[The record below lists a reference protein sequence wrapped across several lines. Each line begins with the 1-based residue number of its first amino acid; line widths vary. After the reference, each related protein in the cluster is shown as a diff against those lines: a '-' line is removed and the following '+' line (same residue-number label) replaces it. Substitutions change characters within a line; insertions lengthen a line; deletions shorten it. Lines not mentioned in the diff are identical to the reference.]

1 MQLDPAPEGGRE
13 PNLTLCTVGRCCSS
27 DSGLKGARAL
37 SRFLRLFASCFA
49 CYLHIWSELRFFSL
63 PALHF
68 FFFLYQPTGPLRYPP
83 HSTKH
88 QAVTFFFSF
97 YCPSPGKGLPGSASK
112 SLSCCNGAVR
122 PSRKMR
128 NWECTEVKEKASPG
142 KGLPLVLGVLATAG
156 QGHPALIT
164 RPGRRRG
171 TEREF

>member
-1 MQLDPAPEGGRE
+1 MQASLPVICIFGP
-13 PNLTLCTVGRCCSS
+13 SS
-27 DSGLKGARAL
+27 V
-37 SRFLRLFASCFA
+37 
-49 CYLHIWSELRFFSL
+49 FFSL

-68 FFFLYQPTGPLRYPP
+68 FLLYQPTGPLRYPP

-156 QGHPALIT
+156 QGHSTRRT
-164 RPGRRRG
+164 RPSSIDH
-171 TEREF
+171 TSREEAGDREGVLEGVAGVGPEPPAPNTRH

>member
-1 MQLDPAPEGGRE
+1 MHCGSLLQLRQWPQRRP
-13 PNLTLCTVGRCCSS
+13 
-27 DSGLKGARAL
+27 RAL
-37 SRFLRLFASCFA
+37 ALLEVICKLLCLLFA
-49 CYLHIWSELRFFSL
+49 YLVRAPFFFPSR
-63 PALHF
+63 PALF
-68 FFFLYQPTGPLRYPP
+68 FFFIPTHWAPEVPTALHKTPGGD
-83 HSTKH
+83 
-88 QAVTFFFSF
+88 FFFSF

>member
-1 MQLDPAPEGGRE
+1 MQAALPVICIFG
-13 PNLTLCTVGRCCSS
+13 LSS
-27 DSGLKGARAL
+27 
-37 SRFLRLFASCFA
+37 
-49 CYLHIWSELRFFSL
+49 FFSL

-68 FFFLYQPTGPLRYPP
+68 FSFIPTHWAPLRYPP

-112 SLSCCNGAVR
+112 SLSCCNGAVH

-156 QGHPALIT
+156 QGHSTSRTTPSSIDHTSREEAGDREGVLEGVAGAGPVPPAPNT
-164 RPGRRRG
+164 RH
-171 TEREF
+171 